1 MTTVTRNYV
10 VINTCYGGF
19 GLSMAALRRL
29 ARWLNM
35 SIDDVRERYLFAPK
49 REVRHC
55 PFLVRVVREMEHRS
69 WGDCARLSIVE
80 ITGNQYRINEY
91 DGLENI
97 ETPDTMLWTQVPL
110 ALPDAYHPSVDTVD
124 DESFKVACDIMTGRL
139 PMPNGEIACAQ
150 IDDAICE
157 IMFGDDDDYFK

>member
-29 ARWLNM
+29 ARWLDM
-35 SIDDVRERYLFAPK
+35 SIDDVRDRYIFAPK
-49 REVRHC
+49 QEMRHC
-55 PFLVRVVREMEHRS
+55 PFLVRVVRQMEHHS
-69 WGDCARLSIVE
+69 WDKNARLSIVE

-110 ALPDAYHPSVDTVD
+110 ALPDAYHPSVDAANQRSVTY
-124 DESFKVACDIMTGRL
+124 L
-139 PMPNGEIACAQ
+139 PDQEA
-150 IDDAICE
+150 DR
-157 IMFGDDDDYFK
+157 